1 MSGARR
7 LLGAA
12 GQALLREDPLAAADA
27 IVVLGGAP
35 SRRAPAGRRRLLAAG
50 WAPRLLTV
58 GGTQARGGWADA
70 RRTRLA
76 LLDLGVPE
84 AAIEAVAQDARGTA
98 DEARVVVALA
108 AARGWTRL
116 IVVTSPYHCRRAG
129 MLFGRRGAAV
139 GVDICVAPAREDPFD
154 PGAWWVDGRQRRLAR
169 NELLKQLAW
178 TLRLRPR

>member
-1 MSGARR
+1 MTRPQR

-35 SRRAPAGRRRLLAAG
+35 SWRAPAGARLLAAG

-76 LLDLGVPE
+76 LLDLGVPD

-139 GVDICVAPAREDPFD
+139 GLDIRMVPAVEDPFD
-154 PGAWWVDGRQRRLAR
+154 PAAWWVDGRQRRLAR
-169 NELLKQLAW
+169 NELLKHLAW
-178 TLRLRPR
+178 TLWLRPR